1 MDKLISTAERLLEP
15 EDERCINCNACRLC
29 KKLDGLEWH
38 YFFVC
43 VAFPGKFRT
52 DPMLYIGS
60 WDEARLPHSRC
71 ELWRKKEFSPWREE
85 NNGRG

>member
-1 MDKLISTAERLLEP
+1 MDKWISTSERLPEP

-71 ELWRKKEFSPWREE
+71 ELWRKKEFAPWREE
-85 NNGRG
+85 NDGRC